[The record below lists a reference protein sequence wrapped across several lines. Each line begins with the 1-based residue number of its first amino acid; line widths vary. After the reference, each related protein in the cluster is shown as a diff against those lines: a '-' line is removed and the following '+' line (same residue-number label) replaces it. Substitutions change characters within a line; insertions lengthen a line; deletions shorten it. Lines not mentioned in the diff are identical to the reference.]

1 MKSVFIGNMNF
12 HTTEDDLRTLFEP
25 FGEIGRIDIV
35 NDLDTGL
42 PRGFAFVDMADD
54 VEAAKAIADLDGR
67 ELAGRHLRVNEAAP
81 RLERRWPRRR
91 SESGPGA
98 R

>member
-1 MKSVFIGNMNF
+1 MKSVFIGNINF
-12 HTTEDDLRTLFEP
+12 QTTEDDLRTLFEP
-25 FGEIGRIDIV
+25 FGEIGRIHVLD
-35 NDLDTGL
+35 DLDTGL
-42 PRGFAFVDMADD
+42 PRGVAFVDMADD
-54 VEAAKAIADLDGR
+54 VEAAKAIAHLDGK

-81 RLERRWPRRR
+81 RLKRSGPRGH